1 LYWQDIPSL
10 VEAREG
16 RTVHKQQ
23 LSPRFQ
29 ELIDMVAMRK
39 RLTGADAYLEQWR
52 KGRVE
57 ERQGDVQALVAA
69 VVQDLEARYDDIR
82 AAAIAGLDQA

>member
-1 LYWQDIPSL
+1 
-10 VEAREG
+10 
-16 RTVHKQQ
+16 
-23 LSPRFQ
+23 
-29 ELIDMVAMRK
+29 MVAMRK
-39 RLTGADAYLEQWR
+39 RLTGSDAYLEQWR